1 MDISGRQIEW
11 NCLCFSSSLCRLL
24 CAKVRIAIPGCR
36 DRGADT
42 GLVCFLWDF
51 LHRSACGKGE
61 GVLSPNCF
69 PRRLLLLFPS
79 PCHDRGRRDAHTC
92 DALQTEPTSQ
102 PTCSAFPP
110 PPPFLLNLGGKQQ
123 NEAFCWETWCP
134 WEPSCVHTHPAQG
147 CLGHACVAHTRCTRS
162 HITSRRAVRLAEPSS
177 AVHRRRCLR
186 LCLHADLWHA
196 T

>member
-1 MDISGRQIEW
+1 MQSQAAGTGGLIQGLFVFFGI
-11 NCLCFSSSLCRLL
+11 FSIDLR
-24 CAKVRIAIPGCR
+24 V
-36 DRGADT
+36 
-42 GLVCFLWDF
+42 
-51 LHRSACGKGE
+51 GKGR
-61 GVLSPNCF
+61 GSFPQIASPAACCCYSPARVMTGGGGMLIHAMRCRRSP
-69 PRRLLLLFPS
+69 PRS
-79 PCHDRGRRDAHTC
+79 PLAVR
-92 DALQTEPTSQ
+92 S
-102 PTCSAFPP
+102 P